1 MFLKV
6 VDLRKTNY
14 VTVDDNVFKSISY
27 DSEELFNYFPP
38 PPCLPLKLFSAGLEF
53 PAVYLQLRQGSHS
66 ILFHQQPTDLSA
78 PHPLTPV
85 LLATCDPQKPV
96 FSLTAISSN

>member
-1 MFLKV
+1 MLLKV

-14 VTVDDNVFKSISY
+14 VTADDNVFKSISY

-38 PPCLPLKLFSAGLEF
+38 SPCLPLKLFSISLEF
-53 PAVYLQLRQGSHS
+53 LAVYLQLRQSSHS
-66 ILFHQQPTDLSA
+66 ILFHKQPTDPSA

-85 LLATCDPQKPV
+85 LLATCNRQKPV
-96 FSLTAISSN
+96 FSLAAISSN